1 MNIAFIPIDN
11 RPVCYTL
18 PQQICAI
25 DSEID
30 LFIPERKFL
39 GSLTKY
45 ADVEAIF
52 EWLEHLPKIDAIV
65 MCLDTVAYGGLISSR
80 RCPDT
85 FDEIKTRVEKL
96 KAILEKKNAKI
107 YAFSSIMRI
116 SNNNVNEEEK
126 EYWNKW
132 GKKIFEYSFNSCKS
146 GKMVQTDVPQEIL
159 DDYLATRKRNFEI
172 NKLFLEYQKQGLF
185 ETLVFSKD
193 DCAEFGFNVKEAK
206 ELESLGGFVKTGAD
220 EIPLTLLARAVS
232 KAASKAAKQL
242 GSEAAKHD
250 LDAKRRRCED
260 AKSVTEADAI
270 DRHCE
275 ITDECLTRGA
285 SNEIHICDSN
295 MNDSYERE
303 VISRPKAL
311 SSRKNPA
318 DTNSTQLQE
327 PQNNFPDT
335 DYASTPLGIL
345 ASYRQVCQALPD
357 NNISEVNL
365 PDSSSIKIAPIFL
378 APEYKDLISN
388 YEDVSIE
395 KSVKGQIELAG
406 CEVCEPDKADILL
419 YVNNFEEHQGEIVM
433 KVPTKPFSGTWQKPE
448 KPYIVAD
455 VRYANGADNAF
466 IEQIFKVGLGE
477 NFLGYSAWN
486 TSANSLGSLIC
497 GAVITA
503 VAAKVVDAKTQ
514 RCKEAKS
521 VSIIVHEDSSNFR
534 HSERQRKNLA
544 DTNSTQLQET
554 QNNLTEL
561 DQASMPL
568 GLLASNTR
576 PLSDCQINLYKN
588 FSLLLLTRFLD
599 DWAYQA
605 NVRQQLAS
613 PDEKQVKELM
623 KPFEQRIFEVLKIKP
638 DEYNITYKFPWNRLF
653 EVEVCIS

>member
-18 PQQICAI
+18 PQQTCAI

-30 LFIPERKFL
+30 LFMPERKFL

-132 GKKIFEYSFNSCKS
+132 GKKIFEYSFNSCKN
-146 GKMVQTDVPQEIL
+146 GEIVQTDVPQEIL

-193 DCAEFGFNVKEAK
+193 DCAEFGFNVKEAQ

-232 KAASKAAKQL
+232 KAAKQL
-242 GSEAAKHD
+242 GSEAAKRD
-250 LDAKRRRCED
+250 LDAKM
-260 AKSVTEADAI
+260 
-270 DRHCE
+270 H
-275 ITDECLTRGA
+275 RGK
-285 SNEIHICDSN
+285 E
-295 MNDSYERE
+295 
-303 VISRPKAL
+303 
-311 SSRKNPA
+311 
-318 DTNSTQLQE
+318 
-327 PQNNFPDT
+327 
-335 DYASTPLGIL
+335 
-345 ASYRQVCQALPD
+345 ASYPHC
-357 NNISEVNL
+357 NL
-365 PDSSSIKIAPIFL
+365 PKFHSIKIAPIFL

-406 CEVCEPDKADILL
+406 CEVCKPDEADILL

-466 IEQIFKVGLGE
+466 VEQVFETGLDE

-497 GAVITA
+497 GAVVTA
-503 VAAKVVDAKTQ
+503 VAANVVDAKTQ

-568 GLLASNTR
+568 GLLASNTM
-576 PLSDCQINLYKN
+576 PSSDWQTNLYKN
-588 FSLLLLTRFLD
+588 FSLLQLTRFLD

>member
-30 LFIPERKFL
+30 LLMPERKFL

-52 EWLEHLPKIDAIV
+52 KWLEHLPKIDAIV

-132 GKKIFEYSFNSCKS
+132 GKKIFEYSFNSCKN

-159 DDYLATRKRNFEI
+159 NDYLTTRKRNFEI

-193 DCAEFGFNVKEAK
+193 DCAEFGFNVKESQ

-232 KAASKAAKQL
+232 KAASKAARCN
-242 GSEAAKHD
+242 
-250 LDAKRRRCED
+250 LDAKMP
-260 AKSVTEADAI
+260 
-270 DRHCE
+270 
-275 ITDECLTRGA
+275 RGK
-285 SNEIHICDSN
+285 E
-295 MNDSYERE
+295 
-303 VISRPKAL
+303 
-311 SSRKNPA
+311 
-318 DTNSTQLQE
+318 
-327 PQNNFPDT
+327 
-335 DYASTPLGIL
+335 
-345 ASYRQVCQALPD
+345 ASYQHC
-357 NNISEVNL
+357 NL
-365 PDSSSIKIAPIFL
+365 PKIPSIKIAPIFL

-406 CEVCEPDKADILL
+406 CEVCEPDEADILL

-448 KPYIVAD
+448 KPFIIAD

-466 IEQIFKVGLGE
+466 VEQVFKTGLGE

-497 GAVITA
+497 GAVVTA
-503 VAAKVVDAKTQ
+503 VAANVVDAKTQ

-568 GLLASNTR
+568 GLLASNTM
-576 PLSDCQINLYKN
+576 PSSDWQTNLYKN
-588 FSLLLLTRFLD
+588 FSLLQLTRFLD